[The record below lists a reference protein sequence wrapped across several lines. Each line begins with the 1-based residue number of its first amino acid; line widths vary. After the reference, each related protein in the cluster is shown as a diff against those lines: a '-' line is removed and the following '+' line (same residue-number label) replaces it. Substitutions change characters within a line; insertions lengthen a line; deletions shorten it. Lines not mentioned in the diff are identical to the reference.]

1 MMISRVLVLGLAL
14 AGFVFAQEQAE
25 WKPACN
31 VVLKYTPDD
40 FLTEYGKRTDFGGS
54 EAGQDQ
60 GASVWADCKNA
71 QSILSLKNFPKL
83 KARLIA
89 LRKLEWDFILAESD
103 LASQTSGGG
112 TMFAHMPA
120 RFATSI
126 ELHLE
131 RLIKLTTTKAGAVTS
146 SKIQVEY
153 RKASAALTA
162 RFKRVNNPSKATLEY
177 TTKTAWMD
185 TVKTYEKAFAGIK
198 PIMGNKAD
206 TASLEIIGFLAQ
218 GLFADTI

>member
-1 MMISRVLVLGLAL
+1 MISRVLIVLLAL
-14 AGFVFAQEQAE
+14 FGVVFAQQQAE

-31 VVLKYTPDD
+31 VVLKFLPDD

-60 GASVWADCKNA
+60 AASVWADCKNA
-71 QSILSLKNFPKL
+71 QGMAKLQNFPKL
-83 KARLIA
+83 KARLIQ

-131 RLIKLTTTKAGAVTS
+131 KLIKLTTTKAGAFTS
-146 SKIQVEY
+146 SKIQTEY
-153 RKASAALTA
+153 KKASAVLAA

-177 TTKTAWMD
+177 TTKKAWLE
-185 TVKTYEKAFAGIK
+185 TVKSYEKAFAGIK
-198 PIMGNKAD
+198 PIMGDKIDA
-206 TASLEIIGFLAQ
+206 ASLEIIGFLAQ

>member
-1 MMISRVLVLGLAL
+1 MISRVLVLVLVLTGVA
-14 AGFVFAQEQAE
+14 FAQTQPE
-25 WKPACN
+25 WKPACS

-71 QSILSLKNFPKL
+71 QSMAKLKNFPKL
-83 KARLIA
+83 KARLIH

-131 RLIKLTTTKAGAVTS
+131 KLIKLTTTKAGAVTS
-146 SKIQVEY
+146 SKIQTEY
-153 RKASAALTA
+153 KKASTVLAA

-177 TTKTAWMD
+177 TTKKAWLE
-185 TVKTYEKAFAGIK
+185 TVKSYEKAFAGIK
-198 PIMGNKAD
+198 PIMGVKVDA
-206 TASLEIIGFLAQ
+206 ASLEIIGFLAQ

>member
-1 MMISRVLVLGLAL
+1 MISRVLVLAVAL
-14 AGFVFAQEQAE
+14 VGVVFAQTSAD

-31 VVLKYTPDD
+31 LVLKFTPQD
-40 FLTEYGKRTDFGGS
+40 FPAEYAKHSDLGDS

-60 GASVWADCKNA
+60 AASVWADCKNA
-71 QSILSLKNFPKL
+71 QNILSLKNFPKL
-83 KARLIA
+83 KARLIQ

-131 RLIKLTTTKAGAVTS
+131 KLIKLTTTKAGAVTS
-146 SKIQVEY
+146 SKIQTEY
-153 RKASAALTA
+153 KKASAALAT

-177 TTKTAWMD
+177 TNKKAWME

-198 PIMGNKAD
+198 PILGNKVDA
-206 TASLEIIGFLAQ
+206 ASLEIIGFLAQ

>member
-1 MMISRVLVLGLAL
+1 MLRL
-14 AGFVFAQEQAE
+14 
-25 WKPACN
+25 
-31 VVLKYTPDD
+31 
-40 FLTEYGKRTDFGGS
+40 
-54 EAGQDQ
+54 QD
-60 GASVWADCKNA
+60 
-71 QSILSLKNFPKL
+71 FPKL
-83 KARLIA
+83 KTRLVQ

-131 RLIKLTTTKAGAVTS
+131 KLIKLTTTKAGAVTS
-146 SKIQVEY
+146 SKIQTEY
-153 RKASAALTA
+153 KKASTVLLA
-162 RFKRVNNPSKATLEY
+162 RFKRVNNTSKATLEY
-177 TTKTAWMD
+177 TTKTAWLE

-198 PIMGNKAD
+198 PIMGDKIDA
-206 TASLEIIGFLAQ
+206 ASLEIIGFLAQ

>member
-1 MMISRVLVLGLAL
+1 MMISRVLVLAVAL
-14 AGFVFAQEQAE
+14 ASVVFAQSDTE
-25 WKPACN
+25 WKPACSL
-31 VVLKYTPDD
+31 VLKYTPEN

-71 QSILSLKNFPKL
+71 QNMAKLKNFPKL

-131 RLIKLTTTKAGAVTS
+131 KLIGLTTTKAGAFTS
-146 SKIQVEY
+146 RVIQTEY
-153 RKASAALTA
+153 KKANAALIA

-177 TTKTAWMD
+177 TTKKAWME
-185 TVKTYEKAFAGIK
+185 TVKAYEKAFAGIK
-198 PIMGNKAD
+198 PIMGNKVDA
-206 TASLEIIGFLAQ
+206 ASLEIIGFLAQ

>member
-1 MMISRVLVLGLAL
+1 MMISRVLVVLVAL
-14 AGFVFAQEQAE
+14 AGFVFAQTAAE
-25 WKPACN
+25 WKPACR
-31 VVLKYTPDD
+31 VVLKYTPEN
-40 FLTEYGKRTDFGGS
+40 FLAEYGKRTDFGGS
-54 EAGQDQ
+54 EAGQDE

-71 QSILSLKNFPKL
+71 QNLAKLKNFPKL
-83 KARLIA
+83 KARLIE

-131 RLIKLTTTKAGAVTS
+131 KLIKLTTTKAGAVTS
-146 SKIQVEY
+146 SRIRAEY
-153 RKASAALTA
+153 KKASAALAA

-177 TTKTAWMD
+177 TTKKAWME

-198 PIMGNKAD
+198 PILGNKVDA
-206 TASLEIIGFLAQ
+206 ASLEIIGFLAQ